1 MLKHK
6 TSVLFVNSKGK
17 DNRVVQVPTNVI
29 LHWRKILLVFAVII
43 LSLMGVLSIFV
54 YHATS
59 EEYKLKL
66 VEANRMKSLINVEKA
81 KHSFQSIDE
90 SMSRI
95 NTFLSMRGLKELEL
109 ENVGG
114 GVFDFEVTDIDEV
127 ANFYENQVKS
137 LENIVKETPIGKP
150 LEGKITSKYGYRTN
164 PFHKQTVIV
173 KGRGGKRRHVVRGGV
188 QKHSGLDF
196 RGKMG
201 APVKTTAEGV
211 VEFAGRKGGYGN
223 CIIINHPNNFK
234 TLYAHLSKIN
244 VEVNQKVV
252 VGQVIGNVGSTG
264 RSTGPHLHYEIIS
277 NDKKINPE
285 PFLVF

>member
-59 EEYKLKL
+59 EEYKMKL
-66 VEANRMKSLINVEKA
+66 VEANRIKSLINIEKA
-81 KHSFQSIDE
+81 KQSFQSIDE

-127 ANFYENQVKS
+127 SNFYENQVKS
-137 LENIVKETPIGKP
+137 LEDIVRETPIGKP
-150 LEGKITSKYGYRTN
+150 LEGEITSKFGYRKN
-164 PFHKQTVIV
+164 PFHKKTVVVI
-173 KGRGGKRRHVVRGGV
+173 GRGGKRRRVVRGV

-201 APVKTTAEGV
+201 ASVRTTAEGV

-223 CIIINHPNNFK
+223 CIIINHPNKFK

-244 VEVNQKVV
+244 VEVNQKVI

-277 NDKKINPE
+277 NNQKINPE
-285 PFLVF
+285 PYLVL